1 MIGGLAAVLFLCAW
15 PVVAF
20 RAKTLVWR
28 DRVSVYERLGYLN
41 IPFGENARYGL
52 DAAVPIPGILVGLGG
67 AVAGVLAAPEMLG
80 LSLLWPRDVIVVLGP
95 IATISFLGGMLLA
108 LSLLLFC
115 SHGSS
120 RHPTCETSGAGYQ
133 SGSTTWP

>member
-1 MIGGLAAVLFLCAW
+1 M
-15 PVVAF
+15 
-20 RAKTLVWR
+20 
-28 DRVSVYERLGYLN
+28 
-41 IPFGENARYGL
+41 
-52 DAAVPIPGILVGLGG
+52 
-67 AVAGVLAAPEMLG
+67 MG
-80 LSLLWPRDVIVVLGP
+80 LSLLWPRAVIVVLGP